1 MGGPF
6 DPPLDVRGLIGLK
19 PKDAIKA
26 KTVSQKMPHFS
37 RPVGINRE
45 KNYQMVLV
53 FVIFLLLVSLK
64 VAKEEQQT
72 LFGLLRYI
80 DLVLR

>member
-1 MGGPF
+1 M
-6 DPPLDVRGLIGLK
+6 DVRGLIGLK

-26 KTVSQKMPHFS
+26 KTVSQKVPHFS
-37 RPVGINRE
+37 IPVGINKKKLPDGISVR
-45 KNYQMVLV
+45 Y
-53 FVIFLLLVSLK
+53 LLAPGELE